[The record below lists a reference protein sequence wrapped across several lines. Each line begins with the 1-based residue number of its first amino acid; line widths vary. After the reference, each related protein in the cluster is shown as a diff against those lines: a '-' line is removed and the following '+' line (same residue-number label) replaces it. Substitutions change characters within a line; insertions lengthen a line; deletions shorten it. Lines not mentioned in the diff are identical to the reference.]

1 MGIMV
6 LDVKNDKRRRKFK
19 FDVDCC
25 NREDHIYILTNKIM
39 TLINIT
45 KL

>member
-19 FDVDCC
+19 FDVECC
-25 NREDHIYILTNKIM
+25 NREDHIYINK
-39 TLINIT
+39 TDVGGRVA
-45 KL
+45 